1 MADVKLQLVE
11 LKNKEDYNI
20 VVGMSHFIK
29 TVEDVHEL
37 MVQSVPG
44 AEFGLAF
51 CEASG
56 PRLIR
61 KSGTDEE
68 LVVEAV
74 RMAELIG
81 AGHSFV
87 LVMKEMFPINVLPRL
102 KQVPE
107 IVTLYCATAN
117 PVQVVVA
124 ESEQGRG
131 IMGVI
136 DGGAPKGVEGK
147 KEQGKRKAFLRQIGY
162 KLEP

>member
-1 MADVKLQLVE
+1 MEVNIKTVE
-11 LKNKEDYNI
+11 LKNKPEHNLVI
-20 VVGMSHFIK
+20 GMSHFIK

-37 MVQSVPG
+37 MVNCVPL
-44 AEFGLAF
+44 AKFGLAF

-61 KSGTDEE
+61 KSGTDSG
-68 LVVEAV
+68 LVKEAV
-74 RMAELIG
+74 RMAKLIG

-107 IVTLYCATAN
+107 IVTLYCASAN
-117 PVQVVVA
+117 PVQVVVV
-124 ESEQGRG
+124 ESKQGRG

-136 DGGAPKGVEGK
+136 DGRSPLGVEDK
-147 KEQGKRKAFLRQIGY
+147 NEEKERKEFLRKIGY
-162 KLEP
+162 KK

>member
-1 MADVKLQLVE
+1 MDMQLSLLK
-11 LKNKEDYNI
+11 LKNSEDYNI

-37 MVQSVPG
+37 VVNTVPG
-44 AEFGLAF
+44 AKFGLAF

-56 PRLIR
+56 PRKIR
-61 KSGTDEE
+61 KTGTDST
-68 LVVEAV
+68 LIKEAV
-74 RMAELIG
+74 RMATLIG

-87 LVMKEMFPINVLPRL
+87 LVLKDSFPINILPRL

-107 IVTLYCATAN
+107 IVTLFCATAN
-117 PVQVVVA
+117 PVQVIVA

-136 DGGAPKGVEGK
+136 DGGTPSGVENRADV
-147 KEQGKRKAFLRQIGY
+147 KERRAFLRSIGY
-162 KLEP
+162 KL